1 MALYPPVVLS
11 VNSSLPTCGLA
22 VTLTPFNLK
31 TYVGANTIIMEI
43 TQKET
48 E

>member
-1 MALYPPVVLS
+1 MALYPHVVLF
-11 VNSSLPTCGLA
+11 VNSPLPSCDLV

-43 TQKET
+43 TQRET